1 MRVLLDANLLLRLD
15 DEGHAHHD
23 TALAALDWLA
33 AHDHEAVIV
42 PQVLYE
48 YWVVAT
54 RPLEVNGLGLDVASA
69 ERAVAEWMTVF
80 KPLLDERG
88 VFGHWR
94 DLVSAHEVKGKNAH
108 DARLVAAMQRHRV
121 TTLVTFNTP
130 DFARFTG
137 INVFSPAD
145 VLNGLLTT

>member
-1 MRVLLDANLLLRLD
+1 M
-15 DEGHAHHD
+15 
-23 TALAALDWLA
+23 
-33 AHDHEAVIV
+33 
-42 PQVLYE
+42 
-48 YWVVAT
+48 VAT
-54 RPLEVNGLGLDVASA
+54 RPLEVNGLGLDVASG

-80 KPLLDERG
+80 QPLLDERG

-130 DFARFTG
+130 DFARFTE

>member
-1 MRVLLDANLLLRLD
+1 M
-15 DEGHAHHD
+15 
-23 TALAALDWLA
+23 
-33 AHDHEAVIV
+33 
-42 PQVLYE
+42 LYE

-54 RPLEVNGLGLDVASA
+54 RPVNVNGLGMDTGDVEQALENWA
-69 ERAVAEWMTVF
+69 TLF
-80 KPLLDERG
+80 KLLRDERG
-88 VFGHWR
+88 VFGYWR
-94 DLVSAHEVKGKNAH
+94 DLVSAHQVKGKNAH

-145 VLNGLLTT
+145 ILNGLLTT

>member
-1 MRVLLDANLLLRLD
+1 MKVLLDTNLLLRLGD
-15 DEGHAHHD
+15 RGSPAHGEAVAAIDWLHAHGHQGV
-23 TALAALDWLA
+23 L
-33 AHDHEAVIV
+33 V

-54 RPLEVNGLGLDVASA
+54 RPLNVNGLGMEPVVVGQVL
-69 ERAVAEWMTVF
+69 EKWMAAF
-80 KPLLDERG
+80 PPLLDERG
-88 VFGHWR
+88 VFVRWR
-94 DLVSAHEVKGKNAH
+94 DLVSSFDVKGKNAH

-145 VLNGLLTT
+145 VLNGLLTA

>member
-1 MRVLLDANLLLRLD
+1 M
-15 DEGHAHHD
+15 
-23 TALAALDWLA
+23 
-33 AHDHEAVIV
+33 
-42 PQVLYE
+42 
-48 YWVVAT
+48 VAT
-54 RPLEVNGLGLDVASA
+54 RPLEVNGLGLDVASG

-80 KPLLDERG
+80 QPLLDERG
-88 VFGHWR
+88 VFGLWR
-94 DLVSAHEVKGKNAH
+94 ELTFPTIVSVVWALAHTDALFPGKRGLKPTLHRLLSETSELASAHEVKGKNAH
-108 DARLVAAMQRHRV
+108 DARLIDAMQRHRL

>member
-1 MRVLLDANLLLRLD
+1 M
-15 DEGHAHHD
+15 
-23 TALAALDWLA
+23 AALDWLA

-54 RPLEVNGLGLDVASA
+54 RLQEVNGLGLDVASA

-94 DLVSAHEVKGKNAH
+94 NLVSAHEVKGKNAH

-121 TTLVTFNTP
+121 TTQVTFNTP

>member
-1 MRVLLDANLLLRLD
+1 MI
-15 DEGHAHHD
+15 
-23 TALAALDWLA
+23 W
-33 AHDHEAVIV
+33 VIV
-42 PQVLYE
+42 PQILYE

-54 RPLEVNGLGLDVASA
+54 RPQEVNGLGLDVASA

-80 KPLLDERG
+80 KLLLDERG

-108 DARLVAAMQRHRV
+108 DARLVAAMPRHRV